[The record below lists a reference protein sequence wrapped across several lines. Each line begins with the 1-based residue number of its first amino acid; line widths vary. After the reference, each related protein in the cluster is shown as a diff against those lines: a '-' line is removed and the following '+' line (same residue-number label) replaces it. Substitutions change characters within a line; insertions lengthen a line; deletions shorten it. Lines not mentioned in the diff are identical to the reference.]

1 MEMALMETVQG
12 SVSDCMTEET
22 AVAVAPEELLI
33 SVQAALQISIYQ
45 LELFSLT
52 RDGQV
57 MAVLHTEQEVMVAL
71 EPMEP

>member
-33 SVQAALQISIYQ
+33 SVQAALQISTYQ
-45 LELFSLT
+45 LELFLLT

-57 MAVLHTEQEVMVAL
+57 TAVLHTEQEVMVAL

>member
-1 MEMALMETVQG
+1 MEMALMETVQEY
-12 SVSDCMTEET
+12 VSDCMTVET
-22 AVAVAPEELLI
+22 AVAAVPEELLI
-33 SVQAALQISIYQ
+33 SVQAALQISTYQ

-57 MAVLHTEQEVMVAL
+57 MVVLHTAQEVMVAL